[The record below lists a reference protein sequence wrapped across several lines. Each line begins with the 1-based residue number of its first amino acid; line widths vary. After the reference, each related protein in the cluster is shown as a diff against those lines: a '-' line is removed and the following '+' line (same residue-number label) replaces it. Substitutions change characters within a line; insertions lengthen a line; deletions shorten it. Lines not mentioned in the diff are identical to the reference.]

1 MSDKQTAAMLDKKL
15 DEKTAHTMFICGIV
29 MVIAVLIHD
38 GDHIRQALNWGLG
51 LPHPARDL
59 GAESHRVHLPC
70 CHHLPRQIPPH
81 VRHPRRGDRRYLHT
95 GVLPGPASLRLGHR
109 SLGRVE
115 LLLLCT
121 DERRGIPGQFLSG
134 RGLAELGAAVPYGAL
149 LRALRR
155 DRLQALAQTEKGSA
169 AWIRKALSSAAAVRC
184 SGMRRRSSSS
194 ASACFGC

>member
-38 GDHIRQALNWGLG
+38 GDPPGAQLG

-59 GAESHRVHLPC
+59 GAESHRVHFPRHHDLPC
-70 CHHLPRQIPPH
+70 QIPPH
-81 VRHPRRGDRRYLHT
+81 VRHPRRGDRRYLHAR
-95 GVLPGPASLRLGHR
+95 VLPGPAPLRLGHR
-109 SLGRVE
+109 SVGRVE
-115 LLLLCT
+115 LLLLRA
-121 DERRGIPGQFLSG
+121 DERRGVPGQFLSG
-134 RGLAELGAAVPYGAL
+134 RRLAQLGAAVPYGPLLCAL
-149 LRALRR
+149 CR

-169 AWIRKALSSAAAVRC
+169 AWIRKALSSAAAVRY
-184 SGMRRRSSSS
+184 SEMRRRSSSS